1 MTGADWLHVDVM
13 DNHFV
18 PNLTI
23 GLPVVEALLKRT
35 DIPMD
40 CHLMIDNP
48 DRWAPPY
55 AEAGA
60 YNVTFH
66 AEATDNPVGVAR
78 DIRAAGAKA
87 GLSVKPGTPIEPYLE
102 ILREFDTMLIMSV
115 EPGFGGQKFIPEVLA
130 KVGIVRRLVDSGE
143 LTIVVEID
151 GGINEDTIE
160 EAAEAG
166 VDCFVAG
173 SAVYS
178 AEDPAAAV
186 ESLRRQAA
194 VGVQAPA
201 AMNLEAAMR
210 LAVEQADRVKGSTYP
225 NPPVGAVILD
235 RDGEIAGVGATEPP
249 GGPHAEVVALR
260 RAGQRA
266 VGGTAV
272 VTLEPC
278 NHHGRTPPC
287 VDALVASGVSRVA
300 YAVADPNPQ
309 AAGGASR
316 LAESGIEVEAGVSA
330 EVVAGG
336 PLREW
341 LHKQRTGLPHVTW
354 KFAASVDGRS
364 AAADGSSQWITSE
377 AARADVHRRR
387 AVADAIIVG
396 TGTVFVDD
404 PALTARLPD
413 GTLAERQPL
422 RVVVGEREISP
433 EARVLDDDSRTMV
446 IRTRDPHEVIKALSD
461 RTDVILE
468 GGPTLAGAF
477 LRAGVIDRILAYVA
491 PILLGGPIAAVDDVG
506 VLSIAN
512 AQRWRF
518 DGIDP
523 IGPDLLVS
531 LVPA

>member
-1 MTGADWLHVDVM
+1 
-13 DNHFV
+13 
-18 PNLTI
+18 
-23 GLPVVEALLKRT
+23 
-35 DIPMD
+35 
-40 CHLMIDNP
+40 
-48 DRWAPPY
+48 
-55 AEAGA
+55 
-60 YNVTFH
+60 
-66 AEATDNPVGVAR
+66 
-78 DIRAAGAKA
+78 
-87 GLSVKPGTPIEPYLE
+87 
-102 ILREFDTMLIMSV
+102 
-115 EPGFGGQKFIPEVLA
+115 
-130 KVGIVRRLVDSGE
+130 
-143 LTIVVEID
+143 
-151 GGINEDTIE
+151 
-160 EAAEAG
+160 
-166 VDCFVAG
+166 
-173 SAVYS
+173 
-178 AEDPAAAV
+178 
-186 ESLRRQAA
+186 
-194 VGVQAPA
+194 
-201 AMNLEAAMR
+201 MNLDAAMR
-210 LAVEQADRVKGSTYP
+210 LAVEQADRVKGGTYP

-260 RAGQRA
+260 RAGERA

-309 AAGGASR
+309 AAGGGSR

-330 EVVAGG
+330 DAVAGG

-354 KFAASVDGRS
+354 KFATSVDGRS

-387 AVADAIIVG
+387 AVVDAIIVG
-396 TGTVFVDD
+396 TGTVLIDD

-422 RVVVGEREISP
+422 RVVVGEREISS
-433 EARVLDDDSRTMV
+433 EARVLNDDSRTMV
-446 IRTRDPHEVIKALSD
+446 IRTRDPHEVIKFLSD
-461 RTDVILE
+461 RTDVMLE

-506 VLSIAN
+506 VLSIAH